1 MRDLQAGRVISSCR
15 HPGHVD
21 LRAGQVVVVLEDG
34 ELLGVPEGHRAGHVD
49 AEGLVS
55 LLEAA
60 HREELERVDVVAKV
74 QPTLLSHLRDL
85 QIYTFCDLNCSAFD
99 ANPQVQP

>member
-49 AEGLVS
+49 AEGLVT

-85 QIYTFCDLNCSAFD
+85 QIYTFCDLN
-99 ANPQVQP
+99 